1 MSETIEKGTQ
11 ITHEGAS
18 YTIGDELGSGLFGV
32 VYLAQCAD
40 GTSVAIK
47 KTKKTLVDPLTNDQ
61 FQNEIFCLKFISHPA
76 IPKWIANFQSESGYG
91 YLVMEYVEGQDL
103 NEYAESHSITEQEAL
118 KITKS
123 VADALQK
130 LADRNPSIL
139 HYDIRPNNIRVSPI
153 GSPYLLDFG
162 SVGIGD
168 KLQPTTMSIYSPPE
182 QVNHEE
188 VDQRGV
194 IYSLGATLFDILT
207 NQDPPD
213 PVSRVGRANSK
224 DIEDLLLAGN
234 ISDDLA
240 TFVARMMHPEKPQRY
255 QSFTELRTAMDELT
269 RRRTDMEAMIRR
281 MLETSDVHAGAIA
294 DQRIAVPARVRR
306 APTLPINGESTN
318 PPPRRWIP
326 LAGLGLSST
335 LVLVGIALIFQSQ
348 LWVSPPNNP
357 TNGVLDSTTTPIA
370 MTPQTPSA
378 ELPTTTV
385 EATPNT
391 VTPQSLP
398 TVESP
403 TTTATIE
410 VTSNTVTTP
419 TTPIETPS
427 SVATNLISIDQ
438 TAFEQ
443 FVLFDIPFKIT
454 GKAVPETEVQITIS
468 TPFVSMLTVS
478 VASQNDGVWTW
489 RPSLSDPALAAGD
502 YTIIANVI
510 SRLTG
515 EIVFSVP
522 VTFHVQ
528 IPPGVI
534 MHAETRMYTQ
544 PDPNTPVVNVLAA
557 VTHMEVVGWTVIA
570 DEEWYHVRTT
580 SSRRLGWIQASSA
593 QQRLVDTD
601 KQRLPRQP

>member
-194 IYSLGATLFDILT
+194 IYSLGATIFDILT

-213 PVSRVGRANSK
+213 LKSGKRRADGK
-224 DIEDLLLAGN
+224 DIEYLLLAGGVSN
-234 ISDDLA
+234 DLA
-240 TFVARMMHPEKPQRY
+240 ALVARMMHPEKGQRH
-255 QSFTELRTAMDELT
+255 QSFAELRTVMDELI

-281 MLETSDVHAGAIA
+281 MPETSDVHAGAIA
-294 DQRIAVPARVRR
+294 DQRIAAPARVRR
-306 APTLPINGESTN
+306 APTVPLEPGTIIS
-318 PPPRRWIP
+318 PSHRRPWAP
-326 LAGLGLSST
+326 LAGLSLAAT
-335 LVLVGIALIFQSQ
+335 LVIAGLWMLFQTIRS
-348 LWVSPPNNP
+348 S
-357 TNGVLDSTTTPIA
+357 GVLIST
-370 MTPQTPSA
+370 
-378 ELPTTTV
+378 
-385 EATPNT
+385 ATP
-391 VTPQSLP
+391 P
-398 TVESP
+398 
-403 TTTATIE
+403 TATIE
-410 VTSNTVTTP
+410 ATLNTVTTP
-419 TTPIETPS
+419 TAPIVTPS

-438 TAFEQ
+438 TAFQ
-443 FVLFDIPFKIT
+443 QIKLFDLPLRIS
-454 GKAVPETEVQITIS
+454 GKATAGDEVQ
-468 TPFVSMLTVS
+468 VTVS
-478 VASQNDGVWTW
+478 SLSASSGQIVSIATQEDGVWTW
-489 RPSLSDPALAAGD
+489 WPSLDESALTAGQ
-502 YTIIANVI
+502 YTITASII
-510 SRLTG
+510 DRLTG
-515 EIVFSVP
+515 ETVYSAPVSFQIRLPSSVI
-522 VTFHVQ
+522 TS
-528 IPPGVI
+528 
-534 MHAETRMYTQ
+534 AEVHMYIK
-544 PDPNTPVVNVLAA
+544 PDSNTSVVSVLAA

-580 SSRRLGWIQASSA
+580 SSRRLGWIHASSV
-593 QQRLVDTD
+593 QQRLTITD
-601 KQRLPRQP
+601 KQSLLRES